1 MMNLESPVAEIVKNP
16 TSFRTDSVRYQ
27 TELRTIGFACVAT
40 LLLLLS
46 LACNPSKGGP
56 GVMATVN
63 GHKIDRAEVDKY
75 YNNQIAGAAQKPSQE
90 QADSLRLTVLKQLID
105 NELLMQR
112 AEKLGLLATDD
123 EVNSK
128 LAEFKAPYTQE
139 EFDKRLKA
147 QGITLDD
154 LKRDLR
160 RSITVDKV
168 LNKEVTSKI
177 NITDADISSY
187 YEEHKAEFNLVETR
201 YRLAQILV
209 TTEPNPQMKLPNKAQ
224 NEADARKKI
233 QTAENRLDS
242 GEDFSSVAVAY
253 SEQPDTAQTG
263 GDLGFIPESSLKG
276 DAAAYDAINKLKAG
290 QYTPVLPIV
299 DPSNHRVAGYRIV
312 KLLGKDP
319 AGQRE
324 LKDPRVQ
331 QEIREQLRDRR
342 EQLLK
347 AAYYE
352 VIHDEAK
359 IENFFAEDILQKA
372 GSQSK

>member
-1 MMNLESPVAEIVKNP
+1 MMNLESPVAEIVKKP

-276 DAAAYDAINKLKAG
+276 DAAAYDADQQIEARPIHAG
-290 QYTPVLPIV
+290 
-299 DPSNHRVAGYRIV
+299 
-312 KLLGKDP
+312 P
-319 AGQRE
+319 A
-324 LKDPRVQ
+324 
-331 QEIREQLRDRR
+331 DRR
-342 EQLLK
+342 SLESSRRGLSHRQAPWQGSRRSARTERSPR
-347 AAYYE
+347 AAG
-352 VIHDEAK
+352 DP
-359 IENFFAEDILQKA
+359 
-372 GSQSK
+372 